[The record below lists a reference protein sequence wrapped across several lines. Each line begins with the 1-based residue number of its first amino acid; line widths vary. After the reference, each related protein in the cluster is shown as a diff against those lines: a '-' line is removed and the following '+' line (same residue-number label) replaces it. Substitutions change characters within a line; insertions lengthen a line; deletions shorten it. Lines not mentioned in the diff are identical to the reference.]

1 MWQCSYDLTSSLLLS
16 ALLSGV
22 CAMVIALLLC
32 FPEWCL
38 AVVQV
43 VQEAQRWC
51 YSVTGGTHLPTLLHL
66 SDEALSHYVTSLQ
79 VPSHNPVNL
88 HNAYWILKV

>member
-1 MWQCSYDLTSSLLLS
+1 
-16 ALLSGV
+16 
-22 CAMVIALLLC
+22 MV
-32 FPEWCL
+32 
-38 AVVQV
+38 VVQV

-79 VPSHNPVNL
+79 VPPYHHVIFHKGL
-88 HNAYWILKV
+88 WFLKI

>member
-1 MWQCSYDLTSSLLLS
+1 MWQCLYNLNSSPLFS
-16 ALLSGV
+16 ALLTGI
-22 CAMVIALLLC
+22 CTMVSSFLFC
-32 FPEWCL
+32 CSKWCL

-79 VPSHNPVNL
+79 VP
-88 HNAYWILKV
+88 